1 MSHARNET
9 PLAVVTGASS
19 GIGWALA
26 RQFVQRGYDLVVASD
41 DEEVHEAAA
50 GLQAAAEL
58 EGGGVEVT
66 AEQVDLTTEEG
77 VEQLYK
83 AVAATGRPVAAAA
96 LNAGV
101 GSSGHF
107 HETPLEADLGVVD
120 LNVRSVVHLS
130 KLLLPSMVAQGHG
143 RLLFTASIA
152 ALGPGPYHAT
162 YAASKAFVHL
172 FAQGLRHELR
182 GTGVTVTSLM
192 PGPTDTAF
200 FDRAEMRD
208 IRIGRI
214 PKDDPDVVARQ
225 AYEAMVAGK
234 DRVVTGSLLNRLQ
247 ALGAGFVPDRVKAYA
262 QAFLTKPQSDDR

>member
-1 MSHARNET
+1 MSQAQDAT
-9 PLAVVTGASS
+9 PLALVTGASS

-26 RQFVQRGYDLVVASD
+26 RQFVDHGYDLVVAAD

-50 GLQAAAEL
+50 GLRRD
-58 EGGGVEVT
+58 GIEVT
-66 AEQVDLTTEEG
+66 AEQVDLATEQG

-83 AVAATGRPVAAAA
+83 AVAGTGRPVAAAA

-107 HETPLEADLGVVD
+107 HQTPLDADLEVVD

-130 KLLLPSMVAQGHG
+130 KLLLPSMVEEGQG
-143 RLLFTASIA
+143 RLLFTSSIA
-152 ALGPGPYHAT
+152 AFGPGPYHAT

-172 FAQGLRHELR
+172 FAEALRHELR

-192 PGPTDTAF
+192 PGPTDAAF

-208 IRIGRI
+208 TRIGRI
-214 PKDDPDVVARQ
+214 PKDDPDVVARH
-225 AYEAMVAGK
+225 AYEAMIAGK
-234 DRVVTGSLLNRLQ
+234 DRVVAGSLLNRIQ
-247 ALGAGFVPDRVKAYA
+247 ACGAGFVPDRLKAYA
-262 QAFLTKPQSDDR
+262 QAVLTKPQSDDR